1 MTQARVQARGTPE
14 EASMSQAQRKIAAA
28 DDLLV
33 NRMHIPFELDGGIA
47 ARAAIGL
54 IVLATDHTI
63 EHEWR
68 KMLGIEGV
76 AFYESRIFNSSTI
89 SPETLREMEAGL
101 TDAAA
106 VIRPG
111 ERLDVM
117 AYGCTSGA
125 MVMGE
130 EAVFRRI
137 REARPAIP
145 CTTPITAA
153 LAAFKALGVR
163 RIALLTPYID
173 AINRMMRRYI
183 EERGTAVTAM
193 GSFNHDQDNEVARIS
208 PASIEAAALELGAA
222 PNVDMVFVACT
233 SLRVAEHVEAME
245 ARLGKPV
252 SSSNHA
258 MAWHALRLAGYK
270 EPVQGF
276 GQLLRL

>member
-1 MTQARVQARGTPE
+1 
-14 EASMSQAQRKIAAA
+14 MSQAQRKAADE

-33 NRMHIPFELDGGIA
+33 NRMHIPFELDDGIA

-68 KMLGIEGV
+68 QMLGIDGV

-245 ARLGKPV
+245 ARLGKLV

>member
-1 MTQARVQARGTPE
+1 
-14 EASMSQAQRKIAAA
+14 MSQAQRKTAAE

-33 NRMHIPFELDGGIA
+33 NRTHIPFELDAGIA

-76 AFYESRIFNSSTI
+76 AFYESRIFNSSTVT
-89 SPETLREMEAGL
+89 PETLRQMEAGL
-101 TDAAA
+101 ADAAA
-106 VIRPG
+106 LIRPG

-125 MVMGE
+125 MVIGE
-130 EAVFRRI
+130 ETVFRRI
-137 REARPAIP
+137 REARPDIP
-145 CTTPITAA
+145 CTSPITAA

-173 AINRMMRRYI
+173 AINQMMRRYI
-183 EERGTAVTAM
+183 EERGTAVPAI
-193 GSFNHDQDNEVARIS
+193 GSFNHGNDNEVARIT
-208 PASIEAAALELGAA
+208 PASIEAAVLTLGAE
-222 PNVDMVFVACT
+222 PSVDAVFVSCT

-245 ARLGKPV
+245 AKLGKPV
-252 SSSNHA
+252 TSSNHA
-258 MAWHALRLAGYK
+258 MAWHALRLAGYM
-270 EPVQGF
+270 EPVPGF
-276 GQLLRL
+276 GRLLRV